1 MNHHEMHALEVIY
14 ALFYLLRLAGKTR
27 FYLHLQI
34 SREHEMEFSKIL
46 EKIEKSVD
54 NFQGMHFVMVH
65 FTAKMDPSA

>member
-1 MNHHEMHALEVIY
+1 MNHHEMHALGVIY
-14 ALFYLLRLAGKTR
+14 ALLYLLCLDGKTR
-27 FYLHLQI
+27 FYLHFQI

-65 FTAKMDPSA
+65 FTTKIDPSA